1 MELYVDDN
9 IENGIFE
16 NMSFCEF
23 NELYNIGIL
32 QDVDVLLSNS

>member
-9 IENGIFE
+9 IDNGIFE
-16 NMSFCEF
+16 NIGFCEF